1 MRTCVF
7 GQGGAKGFVCHLGS
21 RRRGP
26 SGSRGPGLA
35 LRAILAFTACILACV
50 ATDVLPE
57 V

>member
-7 GQGGAKGFVCHLGS
+7 GQGGAKGFVRHLGS